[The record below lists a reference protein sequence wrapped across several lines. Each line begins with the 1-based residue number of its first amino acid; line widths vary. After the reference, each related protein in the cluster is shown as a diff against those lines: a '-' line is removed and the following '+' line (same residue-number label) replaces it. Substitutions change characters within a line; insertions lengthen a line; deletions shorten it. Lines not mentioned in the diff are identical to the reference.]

1 VEDGVS
7 KTKKITLN
15 IPISIDLTE
24 SFLQGMDDFVAQ
36 YLQDL
41 LDNVLEE
48 GHTDKEIAACKVLLD
63 YIRD

>member
-1 VEDGVS
+1 MP

-24 SFLQGMDDFVAQ
+24 SFMQGMDDFVAQ

-41 LDNVLEE
+41 LDNVLDEF
-48 GHTDKEIAACKVLLD
+48 HNKVEIAACNVLLD

>member
-1 VEDGVS
+1 MP

-15 IPISIDLTE
+15 SPITIDLTD
-24 SFLQGMDDFVAQ
+24 SFMQGMDGFVAQ

-48 GHTDKEIAACKVLLD
+48 GHTDKEIAACNVLLD

>member
-1 VEDGVS
+1 MP

-15 IPISIDLTE
+15 IPITIDLTD
-24 SFLQGMDDFVAQ
+24 SFLQGMDGFVAQ
-36 YLQDL
+36 YLQDM

-48 GHTDKEIAACKVLLD
+48 GHTDKEIAACKALLD

>member
-1 VEDGVS
+1 MP

-15 IPISIDLTE
+15 IPITIDLTE
-24 SFLQGMDDFVAQ
+24 SFMQGMDDFVVQ
-36 YLQDL
+36 YLRDL

-63 YIRD
+63 YIDD

>member
-1 VEDGVS
+1 M
-7 KTKKITLN
+7 
-15 IPISIDLTE
+15 
-24 SFLQGMDDFVAQ
+24 QGMDEFVAQ

-48 GHTDKEIAACKVLLD
+48 GHTDKEIAACNVLLD

>member
-1 VEDGVS
+1 MP

-24 SFLQGMDDFVAQ
+24 SFMDGMDAFVVQ
-36 YLQDL
+36 YLHDL

-48 GHTDKEIAACKVLLD
+48 GETDKEIAACKVLLD